1 MKRKSNATQNQ
12 EDAAHAIADTV
23 LIGIDWADKT
33 HAWHCVD
40 PTGNVSHG
48 ELEQSP
54 TAIAQWIASIKQRCP
69 EAGIEICIET
79 SRGAL
84 INALLEYEVT
94 VYPINPNALASY
106 RKSHA
111 HGGGKSD
118 RVDAR
123 LILQFLAERRS
134 SLRPLVQ
141 NSPLTRKLA
150 ALSQD
155 RRQLVEH
162 RVDLSNELKS
172 TLKTYF
178 PAALELKPAKMY
190 ADFMVKFLLKF
201 SSLAAAQKAG
211 STKLRN
217 YFYGVTAKAKAQE
230 RVDLLCQAKPLTTD
244 SVVVSTC
251 SLKVESICAML
262 ESLNRSIRNYDK
274 LLEELV
280 VTHGDY
286 EVVARLPNASTKMQ
300 ARIIAALGD
309 DRSRY
314 ADAVALQCATGIAPL
329 TTQSGNQKFISS
341 RWACTK
347 FLKQTFHEYAGLSIR
362 KCRWAKAFYE
372 SQIAA
377 GKTPQA
383 AKRALAY
390 KWIRIIYR
398 CWQNGTPY
406 DDQKYMLRLKR
417 NGSPLA
423 ATLFPSSLPAGQK
436 PATAV

>member
-1 MKRKSNATQNQ
+1 MKRKSNTIQNR
-12 EDAAHAIADTV
+12 EDAAHAVPNTA
-23 LIGIDWADKT
+23 LIGIDWADKV

-40 PTGNVSHG
+40 PAGNVSHG

-54 TAIAQWIASIKQRCP
+54 KEISLWVASIKQQCP
-69 EAGIEICIET
+69 DARIEICIET

-84 INALLEYEVT
+84 VNALLEHDVT
-94 VYPINPNALASY
+94 VYPINPNALANY

-123 LILQFLAERRS
+123 LILQFLAERRG

-190 ADFMVKFLLKF
+190 ADFMVAFLLKF
-201 SSLAAAQKAG
+201 ASLDAAQKAG
-211 STKLRN
+211 ATKLRK
-217 YFYGVTAKAKAQE
+217 YFFGVGAKAKAQA
-230 RVDLLCQAKPLTTD
+230 RVELLCDAKPLTTD
-244 SVVVSTC
+244 PVVISTC

-262 ESLNRSIRNYDK
+262 AALNRSIREYDR
-274 LLEELV
+274 LLQELV

-286 EVVARLPNASTKMQ
+286 PIVASFPGAATKMQ
-300 ARIIAALGD
+300 ARMIAALGD
-309 DRSRY
+309 DRARY
-314 ADAVALQCATGIAPL
+314 TDTVSFQCATGIAPV
-329 TTQSGNQKFISS
+329 TTQSGNQKFVSS

-347 FLKQTFHEYAGLSIR
+347 FLKQTFHEYAGLSISR
-362 KCRWAKAFYE
+362 CCWAKAFYE

-390 KWIRIIYR
+390 KWMRIIFR
-398 CWQNGTPY
+398 CWQDGTCY
-406 DDQKYMLRLKR
+406 DDQKYMQRLRK
-417 NGSPLA
+417 NGSHLA
-423 ATLFPSSLPAGQK
+423 DKLFPAAK
-436 PATAV
+436 VA

>member
-1 MKRKSNATQNQ
+1 MKRKLNAAQDL
-12 EDAAHAIADTV
+12 EDSTHALADTV
-23 LIGIDWADKT
+23 LIGIDWADKI

-40 PTGNVSHG
+40 SAGNVSQG

-54 TAIAQWIASIKQRCP
+54 VGIARWIASLKQQCP
-69 EAGIEICIET
+69 EETIEICIET

-84 INALLEYEVT
+84 VNALLEHDVV

-123 LILQFLAERRS
+123 LILKFFAERRS
-134 SLRPLVQ
+134 SLRPLLQ

-150 ALSQD
+150 SLSQD

-178 PAALELKPAKMY
+178 PAALELKAAKIY
-190 ADFMVKFLLKF
+190 ADFMVTFLLKF

-211 STKLRN
+211 ATKLRK
-217 YFYGVTAKAKAQE
+217 YFFGVGAKAKAQE
-230 RVDLLCQAKPLTTD
+230 RVELLCEAKPLTTD
-244 SVVVSTC
+244 PVVVSTC
-251 SLKVESICAML
+251 SLKVESLCSML
-262 ESLNRSIRNYDK
+262 ASLNRSIRHYDK

-280 VTHGDY
+280 TQHGDY
-286 EVVARLPNASTKMQ
+286 EIVASLPGASTKTQ

-314 ADAVALQCATGIAPL
+314 QDAVSLQCATGIAPL
-329 TTQSGNQKFISS
+329 TTQSGNQKYVSS

-347 FLKQTFHEYAGLSIR
+347 FLKQTFHEYAGLSIGR
-362 KCRWAKAFYE
+362 CRWAKAFYD
-372 SQIAA
+372 SQIKA
-377 GKTPQA
+377 GKTAQS

-390 KWIRIIYR
+390 KWMRIIFR
-398 CWQNGTPY
+398 CWQDGVCY
-406 DDQKYMLRLKR
+406 DDHKYMQSLKR

-423 ATLFPSSLPAGQK
+423 AILFQGSQP
-436 PATAV
+436 

>member
-1 MKRKSNATQNQ
+1 MKRKSNVSRQR
-12 EDAAHAIADTV
+12 EDSVHALPGTV
-23 LIGIDWADKT
+23 LIGIDWADKV

-40 PTGNVSHG
+40 PNGNVSHG

-54 TAIAQWIASIKQRCP
+54 TAIALWIASIQHRCP
-69 EAGIEICIET
+69 DARLEICIET

-84 INALLEYEVT
+84 VNALLEHDVT

-123 LILQFLAERRS
+123 LIMQFLAERRS

-162 RVDLSNELKS
+162 RVDLSNELKA

-190 ADFMVKFLLKF
+190 ADFMVAFLLTF
-201 SSLAAAQKAG
+201 SSLDAAQKAG
-211 STKLRN
+211 AAKLRM
-217 YFYGVTAKAKAQE
+217 YFFGVGAKARAE
-230 RVDLLCQAKPLTTD
+230 ARVELLCEAKPLTTD
-244 SVVVSTC
+244 SVVISTC
-251 SLKVESICAML
+251 SLKVESLCAML
-262 ESLNRSIRNYDK
+262 ASLNGSIRKYDK

-286 EVVARLPNASTKMQ
+286 EIVASFPGASTKTQ
-300 ARIIAALGD
+300 ARMIAGLGD

-314 ADAVALQCATGIAPL
+314 ADAVSFQCATGIAPV
-329 TTQSGNQKFISS
+329 TTQSGNQKYVSN

-347 FLKQTFHEYAGLSIR
+347 FLKQTFHEYAGLSIGR
-362 KCRWAKAFYE
+362 CRWAKAFYD
-372 SQIAA
+372 SQLVA

-390 KWIRIIYR
+390 KWMRIIFR
-398 CWQNGTPY
+398 CWQNGTCY
-406 DDQKYMLRLKR
+406 DDQKYMQQLKK

-423 ATLFPSSLPAGQK
+423 AKLFPTAGEAVLT
-436 PATAV
+436 PVTAV